1 MMNMNDT
8 GLTAGKRQAF
18 VWAWVI
24 GTLFYFVEY
33 AVRSSPAVMIPEL
46 ERIFKVD
53 AVGIGAIVVKYYF
66 TYSVTSLV
74 AGVALDRWGGKGV
87 IATGSLILGI
97 GSLLFAV
104 PTVPAGDIGR
114 LLQGAGSAF
123 AFTGCV
129 YLAAHGFSPKFL
141 ATAIGIT
148 QCLGMLGGSAG
159 QFVTGPLI
167 SAGFPVSSFWIVIG
181 IASVVI
187 AVLLYLTTPK
197 ETVQLHLQGR
207 RVSILA
213 PYRIVFTNVQSYLSG
228 VLSGFLFAP
237 TTIFAMTWGVA
248 FLKQDLHFSNQTAV
262 VACAMVPLGWVVG
275 CPLAGWISDRMGK
288 RKPVLIVGIVIMF
301 VAFAQFV
308 YLPALLPCW
317 LTLAVFGIA
326 SGVAMIPYSIIKEA
340 NPDEVKGSATGGIN
354 FLVFGVT
361 SILGPVFA
369 AYFGKTLFTASDS
382 MGHFRHAGSFF
393 IVVILLAFVLSLV
406 IGETGGGTGL
416 KKVKV
421 S

>member
-1 MMNMNDT
+1 MMNVDTND
-8 GLTAGKRQAF
+8 KRQAF
-18 VWAWVI
+18 IWAWVI
-24 GTLFYFVEY
+24 GTIFYLVEY

-46 ERIFKVD
+46 EQVFHVD
-53 AVGIGAIVVKYYF
+53 AVGIGEIVVKYYF

-87 IATGSLILGI
+87 ISFGSLVLGV

-104 PTVPAGDIGR
+104 PLVAAGDIGR

-148 QCLGMLGGSAG
+148 QCVGMLGGSAG

-167 SAGFPVSSFWIVIG
+167 SSGFPVKSFWLIIG
-181 IASVVI
+181 MISVVI
-187 AVLLYLTTPK
+187 AVMLYMTTPR
-197 ETVQLHLQGR
+197 EQ
-207 RVSILA
+207 VSVSGKTAGILA
-213 PYRIVFTNVQSYLSG
+213 PYRIVFTNPQSYLSG
-228 VLSGFLFAP
+228 VISGCLFAP
-237 TTIFAMTWGVA
+237 TTIFAMTWGIA
-248 FLKQDLHFSNQTAV
+248 FLKQDLQFSNQAAV
-262 VACAMVPLGWVVG
+262 VACAMVPMGWVVG

-288 RKPVLIVGIVIMF
+288 RRPVLIAGIVVMF
-301 VAFAQFV
+301 IAFTQFV
-308 YLPALLPCW
+308 FLPASLPSW

-361 SILGPVFA
+361 SILGPIFA
-369 AYFGKTLFTASDS
+369 AYFGKTLFTASDNTA
-382 MGHFRHAGSFF
+382 HFRGAGIFF
-393 IVVILLAFVLSLV
+393 IVIILVAFFLSLV
-406 IGETGGGTGL
+406 IGETGKGAGL
-416 KKVKV
+416 RKVQV